1 MQGPG
6 QIATWLQTPQLWHKL
21 RGIYHVSSNSKL
33 VRLAS
38 DLNFSIFLH
47 SGNFQLTRGELEWNE
62 NVFQF
67 MQVQNSNKSQ
77 TLGGQIKCCI
87 TLSWEGNL
95 RNCVSEGL
103 DWSQVWGLAVT
114 QVLSAWQ
121 IFATLAVLHSIACV
135 CDSKHVRDVSVSR
148 SGGASQR
155 SVATPVIGKAEI
167 SGGSNPNISWEM
179 SAWIWECPSS

>member
-1 MQGPG
+1 M
-6 QIATWLQTPQLWHKL
+6 
-21 RGIYHVSSNSKL
+21 
-33 VRLAS
+33 
-38 DLNFSIFLH
+38 
-47 SGNFQLTRGELEWNE
+47 
-62 NVFQF
+62 
-67 MQVQNSNKSQ
+67 
-77 TLGGQIKCCI
+77 
-87 TLSWEGNL
+87 

-121 IFATLAVLHSIACV
+121 IFANLAVLHSIACV

-167 SGGSNPNISWEM
+167 SGGVIPILVGRCQPGFGNVRPVRLG
-179 SAWIWECPSS
+179 PG